1 MTNLIILQKYMSQTK
16 YWIYFILLYIISIS
30 LVYVLI
36 HNKIQGENFTPTIRR
51 SYNSNARFMRNSIY
65 GTYKK
70 AIHRATNVLKFLRLY

>member
-1 MTNLIILQKYMSQTK
+1 M
-16 YWIYFILLYIISIS
+16 
-30 LVYVLI
+30 VYVLI

>member
-1 MTNLIILQKYMSQTK
+1 MSQTY

-30 LVYVLI
+30 FVYVLI
-36 HNKIQGENFTPTIRR
+36 NNKIQEENFTPTIRR

-70 AIHRATNVLKFLRLY
+70 AIHRTTDVLKFLRLY